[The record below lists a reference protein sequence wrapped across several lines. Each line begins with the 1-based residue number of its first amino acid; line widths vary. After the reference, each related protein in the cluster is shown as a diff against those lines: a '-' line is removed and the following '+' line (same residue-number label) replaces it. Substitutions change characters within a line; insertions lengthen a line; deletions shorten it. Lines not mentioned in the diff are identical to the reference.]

1 MAFSDIV
8 VSGQN
13 GFLVESPD
21 ELVKALEGY
30 RVDDMLAKEQVLRGG
45 LLRRSIPGHVL
56 WSR

>member
-30 RVDDMLAKEQVLRGG
+30 RVDDMLAKEHVLRGWAAAEEY
-45 LLRRSIPGHVL
+45 S
-56 WSR
+56 WSRIVE